1 MKLSK
6 YIAAFGLTLLGSL
19 SINTH
24 AQTSVCTWSS
34 VYGYSGGG
42 VSYTTFIC
50 KTSSNVMAASRTDSW
65 TSGIGYS
72 CGTPSISAG
81 YQNTYI
87 KQGSFYPLQC
97 NDIIIA
103 ASTQTSSST
112 SSQSSV
118 ANVCYTGSSQIIQ
131 TSPGSYPAFNPSFCG
146 PQPQCKH
153 SVTALDQHSYPR
165 LKYTC
170 L

>member
-24 AQTSVCTWSS
+24 AQTSVCTWSA
-34 VYGYSGGG
+34 VYGYSSGGT
-42 VSYTTFIC
+42 SYTSMLC
-50 KTSSNVMAASRTDSW
+50 RTSSNAVAASRTDSW
-65 TSGIGYS
+65 TYGIGYN
-72 CGTPSISAG
+72 CGTPSLSAG
-81 YQNTYI
+81 YHNTQI
-87 KQGSFYPLQC
+87 KQGSSYPALC
-97 NDIIIA
+97 NDIIVTA
-103 ASTQTSSST
+103 GTQTSSS
-112 SSQSSV
+112 SSSLSSA
-118 ANVCYTGSSQIIQ
+118 ANVCYTGEYQIIQ

-153 SVTALDQHSYPR
+153 SVTPLDQHSYPR